1 MSSKRR
7 KWEKKSEGSEV
18 GECKRGKKCFLG
30 LPALRKQTIKNKS
43 HHRSQLVKRFCI
55 VLLLS
60 GKIVDRE
67 KGVFGKISDEFTSGM
82 LMMV

>member
-1 MSSKRR
+1 MPSKRR
-7 KWEKKSEGSEV
+7 KWENKGERSEV

-30 LPALRKQTIKNKS
+30 LPALRKETVKNKS
-43 HHRSQLVKRFCI
+43 HHRSHLVKRFCI

-67 KGVFGKISDEFTSGM
+67 KGVLAKSLMGSGM
-82 LMMV
+82 LMVV